1 MAILN
6 GILKKLNGSAGSLTF
21 KQVNGQTVVSEKA
34 TIVKNSRTPAQQRQR
49 TKWGNVVQMYKGICP
64 LINYGYEAK
73 PAGCSDYNMFMKANM
88 KLTDIYLTRD
98 EVAGGACI
106 AAPYQLTQGSLP
118 SIVVV
123 GNGENAKTD
132 IFLGDLVIDENTTVK
147 EFAQAVVSNNADY
160 DYGDQIAFFDV
171 LQKVNAVSLI
181 PYCQFSATNVVLDK
195 ASEVKLWDLV
205 NKHGFASSEDG
216 FLMHTEGE
224 GNGVYGWVHSR
235 KGSGKTLVSTQT
247 LINNNAEMLAE
258 YSGDNAYQRSV
269 KTYGGES
276 SAFLTPGTI
285 TTSGAEAATPS
296 EEGNGGGSDNT
307 GGNSSGDNT
316 GGGGSDNTD
325 DGGEDLPPVLGGDEN
340 EGGGSGGSGDEE
352 PDITVG
358 D

>member
-34 TIVKNSRTPAQQRQR
+34 TVVKNTKTPAQQRQR

-64 LINYGYEAK
+64 LINYGFEAK
-73 PAGCSDYNMFMKANM
+73 PAGYSDYNMFMKANM
-88 KLTDIYLTRD
+88 KLTDIYLTRQ

-123 GNGENAKTD
+123 GKGENAKTD
-132 IFLGDLVIDENTTVK
+132 IFLGELVIDENTTVK
-147 EFAQAVVSNNADY
+147 DFAQAVVNNNADY
-160 DYGDQIAFFDV
+160 DYGDQIAFFNV

-224 GNGVYGWVHSR
+224 GAGVYGWVHSR

-247 LINNNAEMLAE
+247 LVNNNAEMLAE
-258 YSGDNAYQRSV
+258 YSGDFAYQRSV
-269 KTYGGES
+269 KTYGGET
-276 SAFLTPGTI
+276 SAFLTPGTA
-285 TTSGAEAATPS
+285 TTSGATAMTPT
-296 EEGNGGGSDNT
+296 EE
-307 GGNSSGDNT
+307 NT
-316 GGGGSDNTD
+316 GGGGT
-325 DGGEDLPPVLGGDEN
+325 GGSGNEDEPPLLEGDEN
-340 EGGGSGGSGDEE
+340 GGGSGSDSGGSGEDDFVIGE
-352 PDITVG
+352 
-358 D
+358 